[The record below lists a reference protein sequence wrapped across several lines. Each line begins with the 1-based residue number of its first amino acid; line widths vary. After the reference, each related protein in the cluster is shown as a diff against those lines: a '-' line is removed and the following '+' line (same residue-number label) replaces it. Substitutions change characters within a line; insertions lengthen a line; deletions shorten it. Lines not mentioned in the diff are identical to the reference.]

1 MPETD
6 PVEVFLPPVCP
17 PTGRAPLPLLGG
29 PPAERSD
36 AARNRVALLDAAR
49 RLVDADGVAA
59 LTMERLAAAAG
70 VGKGTVFRRFG
81 SREGLMAAVLDFT
94 ESAWQASVI
103 SGPAPLGPGAAP
115 LERLLA
121 FGASRAE
128 LTLVHA
134 DLIAAAGHRGSRNLA
149 VHSFV
154 ETHVRYLLTQ
164 LGVRGDLPLVTSAL
178 IAPLEAPVLVQQ
190 VRIEGYPIDRVVAAW
205 RDVAERIVRG

>member
-1 MPETD
+1 MPEPD
-6 PVEVFLPPVCP
+6 PVEVFLPPVRP

-36 AARNRVALLDAAR
+36 AARNRAALLDAAR

-81 SREGLMAAVLDFT
+81 SREGLMGALLDFT